1 MHTTTSKVAM
11 LCLAGALLAGCES
24 MKEMADKSGDTID
37 GWIDAISGSDRP
49 YIARQVGGDLNDD
62 DAMAIEKASA
72 RALEWTPAGK
82 SVTWSNPKTGTRAV
96 IKPGKAEMAR
106 RSVQT
111 ARNKGVAP
119 PRNIQLVAQ
128 MWSAR
133 RNANLRSSPGT
144 GGKIVG
150 GLAKGEKFTA
160 IGKVQGGKWVMVGID
175 GKAVGYVFSKLV
187 GPVKSKRAP
196 VLRAEELDLDA
207 DNLGRNV
214 VVDTMTVA
222 TSCRTVNYTVIMTD
236 SDPANEKFRACKAS
250 DGAWEI
256 N

>member
-1 MHTTTSKVAM
+1 MQTTTSKVAM

-96 IKPGKAEMAR
+96 IKPGKMEMAR
-106 RSVQT
+106 RKVQT
-111 ARNKGVAP
+111 ARMKGVSRAP
-119 PRNIQLVAQ
+119 EMQLVAQ
-128 MWSAR
+128 TWSAR
-133 RNANLRSSPGT
+133 RNANLRSAPGT

-160 IGKVQGGKWVMVGID
+160 IGKVEGGKWIMVGID

-187 GPVKSKRAP
+187 GPVKSKPAP
-196 VLRAEELDLDA
+196 VLRAEELDLDK
-207 DNLGRNV
+207 DGLGKNV

-222 TSCRTVNYTVIMTD
+222 TACRTVNYTVITRD
-236 SDPANEKFRACKAS
+236 NDQAKEKFRACKAS